1 MEKSI
6 DQKDQERHF
15 TTLLS
20 THRRQL
26 YAFIYSLLADHADAE
41 DVYQC
46 CSMIMW
52 NKFDQFDTTCDFLP
66 WAMGI
71 AFYEVKN
78 FLRVSARD
86 PHHFS
91 EQLLNQLF
99 ERLKTQKDDYNTQ
112 ILSLEKCLKLL
123 CQKDLQLVEQVYWEQ
138 RKCVSLAREMG
149 LKASILYDRIGRIRD
164 QLRKCVLRRVS
175 EVEHAK

>member
-1 MEKSI
+1 ME
-6 DQKDQERHF
+6 QKNQERQF
-15 TTLLS
+15 TTLLT

-41 DVYQC
+41 DVYQR

-52 NKFDQFDTTCDFLP
+52 SKFDQFDSTCDFLP

-78 FLRVSARD
+78 FQRVSSRD
-86 PHHFS
+86 RHCFS

-99 ERLKTQKDDYNTQ
+99 ERMATSNHNHNSQM
-112 ILSLEKCLKLL
+112 LSLEKCLKSLRK
-123 CQKDLQLVEQVYWEQ
+123 KDLWLVEQVYWER
-138 RKCVSLAREMG
+138 RKCDSVAQEME
-149 LKASILYDRIGRIRD
+149 LKISAIYDRVARIRS
-164 QLRKCVLRRVS
+164 QLRQCVLRSVA
-175 EVEHAK
+175 EVEHA